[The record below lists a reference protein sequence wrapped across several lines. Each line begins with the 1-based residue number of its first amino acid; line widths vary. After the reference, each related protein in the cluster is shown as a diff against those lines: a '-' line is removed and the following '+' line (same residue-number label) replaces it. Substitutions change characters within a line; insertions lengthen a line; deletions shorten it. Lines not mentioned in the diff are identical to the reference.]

1 MAGSG
6 PTPTILGAATA
17 AYLEG
22 LLPQPDPLVAEIER
36 AAEDRGLPIAYPE
49 TAALL
54 EMLVEAT
61 QPRRVVEVGVSIG
74 VTTLRMARRLPPG
87 GRIVAIDIDPEIV
100 EEAKANWKRAGVAD
114 RIEPVVGPALDVLP
128 ALEGPFDFVWLD
140 ADKREYGGCLD
151 LVLPKLAPGA
161 LVAVDNL
168 LLDGRAADR
177 RADLGRWDRANIE
190 AVRAFN
196 ARFVSEPRL
205 RALVL
210 PIGDGVGLGVR
221 RRDDRV

>member
-1 MAGSG
+1 MAGPG
-6 PTPTILGAATA
+6 PNPTILGAATA
-17 AYLEG
+17 AYLRER
-22 LLPQPDPLVAEIER
+22 LPRPDPLVAELEQVAKAR
-36 AAEDRGLPIAYPE
+36 RLPIAYPE

-54 EMLVEAT
+54 EVLVEAA

-87 GRIVAIDIDPEIV
+87 GRIVAIDIDPAIL
-100 EEAKANWKRAGVAD
+100 EEAKANWRRAGVAD
-114 RIEPVVGPALDVLP
+114 RIEPVVGPALEVLP
-128 ALEGPFDFVWLD
+128 TLEGPFDFVWLD
-140 ADKREYGGCLD
+140 AVKREYGGYLD

-177 RADLGRWDRANIE
+177 RADLGRWGREDIE
-190 AVRAFN
+190 AVRAFD
-196 ARFVSEPRL
+196 ARFVAEPRL

-210 PIGDGVGLGVR
+210 PVGDGVGLGVR
-221 RRDDRV
+221 RRDA

>member
-1 MAGSG
+1 MAGPG
-6 PTPTILGAATA
+6 PTPTILGVTTA
-17 AYLEG
+17 AYLRE
-22 LLPQPDPLVAEIER
+22 LLPRPDPLVAELEQVAKAR
-36 AAEDRGLPIAYPE
+36 QLPIAYPE

-54 EMLVEAT
+54 EMLVEALR
-61 QPRRVVEVGVSIG
+61 PRRMVEVGVSIG

-87 GRIVAIDIDPEIV
+87 GRIVAIDIDPAIL
-100 EEAKANWKRAGVAD
+100 EEAKANWQRAGVAD
-114 RIEPVVGPALDVLP
+114 RIEPVVGPALEVLA

-140 ADKREYGGCLD
+140 AVKREYGGYLD

-161 LVAVDNL
+161 VVAVDNL

-177 RADLGRWDRANIE
+177 RAGLGRWDRENIE

-196 ARFVSEPRL
+196 ARFVAEPRL

-210 PIGDGVGLGVR
+210 PVGDGVGLGVR
-221 RRDDRV
+221 RRDE

>member
-1 MAGSG
+1 MN
-6 PTPTILGAATA
+6 TILGAATA

-22 LLPQPDPLVAEIER
+22 LLPRPDPLVAELEQVAR
-36 AAEDRGLPIAYPE
+36 KRRLPIAYPE

-54 EMLVEAT
+54 EMLVDAA

-87 GRIVAIDIDPEIV
+87 GRIFAIDADRAIL
-100 EEAKANWKRAGVAD
+100 EEAKANWRRAGVAD
-114 RIEPVVGPALDVLP
+114 RVEPIVGPALDLLP
-128 ALEGPFDFVWLD
+128 TLDGPFEFVWLD
-140 ADKREYGGCLD
+140 AVKREYGGYLD
-151 LVLPKLAPGA
+151 LVLPKLSPGA

-177 RADLGRWDRANIE
+177 RADLGHWDRENIE

-196 ARFVSEPRL
+196 AHFVSEPRL

>member
-1 MAGSG
+1 MAGPG
-6 PTPTILGAATA
+6 PNPTILGAPTA
-17 AYLEG
+17 AYLRE
-22 LLPQPDPLVAEIER
+22 LLPGPDPLVAELEQVAKER
-36 AAEDRGLPIAYPE
+36 RLPVAYPE

-61 QPRRVVEVGVSIG
+61 RPRRVVEVGVSIG

-87 GRIVAIDIDPEIV
+87 GRIVAIDVDSKIL
-100 EEAKANWKRAGVAD
+100 EEAKANWRRAGVAD
-114 RIEPVVGPALDVLP
+114 RIESIVGPALEVLP
-128 ALEGPFDFVWLD
+128 AVEGPFDFVWLD
-140 ADKREYGGCLD
+140 AVKREYGGYLD

-177 RADLGRWDRANIE
+177 RAGLGRWDREDIE

-196 ARFVSEPRL
+196 ARFVAEPHL

-210 PIGDGVGLGVR
+210 PVGDGVGLGVR
-221 RRDDRV
+221 RRDA